1 VGLLEKVNKRFNR
14 KKEAKATRLQNPGG
28 SLGIP
33 LASTRNSQAKRLQV
47 DFLSITKWAY
57 RGNELVHACMD
68 ERSRALKEAPLKIFD
83 EKADEWDEDN
93 PVELL
98 MRKPNPFR
106 TQADLLETIEQ
117 HLSLTGNAFVRKI
130 RNQAGVVQELW
141 PMQPH
146 LVGVIPDA
154 ELYIRGYTYK
164 VDGTEYPVPVE
175 DVIHILYIDPAD
187 DYYGIAPLV
196 AAAKRIDAD
205 SELGK
210 FTKQLLLNMA
220 VTSGC
225 FVTEK
230 KLNPEER
237 AIMEDKMASRYVGAV
252 RAGLP
257 MVLSHGMKWE
267 QTSMTMKDLEIG
279 NIASIL
285 ESRICLAL
293 HVPAI
298 VVGAKVGLDRSTF
311 TNVREAREYMYENTI
326 SPEWQMIADKLGGS
340 LLVDFHMDEQNLIPR
355 FDTSKIKALQ
365 ESEQALWERVRQS
378 ECLSMIEKRLLL
390 GYKAE
395 PNGAVFL
402 DANSVAANLET
413 GEMQPRVAEIEAGVK
428 KEQNLNDGGKTQ
440 EADKGLTD
448 DPPKKTEK
456 EAKTSIDGDY
466 IDDDD
471 SENSRSLSKKK
482 LK

>member
-1 VGLLEKVNKRFNR
+1 MGKLLNKLSRRFSR
-14 KKEAKATRLQNPGG
+14 KQEMKATRLKNPGG

-33 LASTRNSQAKRLQV
+33 LASTKANQTKRLQV

-57 RGNELVHACMD
+57 RGNELVHSCMD
-68 ERSRALKEAPLKIFD
+68 ERSRALKEAPLKIFN
-83 EKADEWDEDN
+83 EKADEWDENN

-98 MRKPNPFR
+98 MRHPNPFR
-106 TQADLLETIEQ
+106 TQADLIETIEQ
-117 HLSLTGNAFVRKI
+117 HLSLTGNAFIRKVRDQGGTV
-130 RNQAGVVQELW
+130 RELW
-141 PMQPH
+141 TMHPH
-146 LVGVIPDA
+146 LVGIVPDA
-154 ELYIRGYTYK
+154 KTYISGYTYK
-164 VDGTEYPVPVE
+164 VDGVEYPLPVE

-205 SELGK
+205 TELGK

-225 FVTEK
+225 FVTDK

-237 AIMEDKMASRYVGAV
+237 AIMEDKMASRYVGAI

-279 NIASIL
+279 NIAAIL

-293 HVPAI
+293 HVPAV
-298 VVGAKVGLDRSTF
+298 VVGAKVGLDKSTF

-326 SPEWQMIADKLGGS
+326 SPEWQMIADKLGGA
-340 LLVDFHMDEQNLIPR
+340 LLVDFGYNDGTLVPR
-355 FDTSKIKALQ
+355 FDTTKIKALQ
-365 ESEQALWERVRQS
+365 ESEQALWERVRQA
-378 ECLSMIEKRLLL
+378 ECLSHIEKRLLL
-390 GYKAE
+390 GYRAE
-395 PNGAVFL
+395 PNGAVFI

-428 KEQNLNDGGKTQ
+428 KQQDQIPGKD
-440 EADKGLTD
+440 EGAEG
-448 DPPKKTEK
+448 E
-456 EAKTSIDGDY
+456 
-466 IDDDD
+466 
-471 SENSRSLSKKK
+471 KKK
-482 LK
+482 

>member
-1 VGLLEKVNKRFNR
+1 MGLLRKINKRFGK
-14 KKEAKATRLQNPGG
+14 KKETKATRLQSSGS

-33 LASTRNSQAKRLQV
+33 LASTRTSQAKQLQV

-57 RGNELVHACMD
+57 RGNELVHSCMD

-83 EKADEWDEDN
+83 EKNDEWDEN
-93 PVELL
+93 NEVELL
-98 MRKPNPFR
+98 MRQPNPFR

-117 HLSLTGNAFVRKI
+117 HLSLTGNAFIRKI
-130 RNQAGVVQELW
+130 RDNAGNVRELW
-141 PMQPH
+141 PMHPH
-146 LVGVIPDA
+146 LVGIVPDA
-154 ELYIRGYTYK
+154 KTFIGGYTYK
-164 VDGTEYPVPVE
+164 VDGVKYSLPIE
-175 DVIHILYIDPAD
+175 DVIHLLYIDPAD
-187 DYYGIAPLV
+187 DYFGISPLV
-196 AAAKRIDAD
+196 AAARRIDAD
-205 SELGK
+205 TELGK

-267 QTSMTMKDLEIG
+267 QTSMTMKDLEVG
-279 NIASIL
+279 NLASIL

-326 SPEWQMIADKLGGS
+326 SPEWQMIADKLGGA
-340 LLVDFHMDEQNLIPR
+340 LLLDFGYVDGNLIPR

-365 ESEQALWERVRQS
+365 ESEQALWERVRQAKA
-378 ECLSMIEKRLLL
+378 LRFIEKRLLQ
-390 GYKAE
+390 GDKAE
-395 PNGAVFL
+395 PNGAVFI
-402 DANSVAANLET
+402 DANYVAANLET

-428 KEQNLNDGGKTQ
+428 KQQDQNPGKD
-440 EADKGLTD
+440 EGAEGE
-448 DPPKKTEK
+448 KKTKKTKQES
-456 EAKTSIDGDY
+456 KTSIDGDY

-471 SENSRSLSKKK
+471 SESSRSLSKKK
-482 LK
+482 LKK

>member
-1 VGLLEKVNKRFNR
+1 VGLIEKVNKRFNR
-14 KKEAKATRLQNPGG
+14 KKEVKATRLKNPGG
-28 SLGIP
+28 SLSIP
-33 LASTRNSQAKRLQV
+33 LASTRNQQAKRLQV

-57 RGNELVHACMD
+57 RGNELVHSCMD

-83 EKADEWDEDN
+83 EKADEWNEDN
-93 PVELL
+93 PVEIL
-98 MRKPNPFR
+98 MRNPNPFR
-106 TQADLLETIEQ
+106 DEAELLETIEQ
-117 HLSLTGNAFVRKI
+117 HLALTGNAFIRKVRDQSG
-130 RNQAGVVQELW
+130 RVQQLW
-141 PMQPH
+141 VMQPH
-146 LVGVIPDA
+146 LVKIIPSA
-154 ELYIRGYTYK
+154 TTFISHYIYT
-164 VDGTEYPVPVE
+164 VDGAEYVLPVE
-175 DVIHILYIDPAD
+175 DVVHLLYIDPAD
-187 DYYGIAPLV
+187 DYYGISPLV
-196 AAAKRIDAD
+196 AAARRIDAD
-205 SELGK
+205 SELAK

-237 AIMEDKMASRYVGAV
+237 AIMEDKMASRYVGAI

-267 QTSMTMKDLEIG
+267 QTSMTMKDLEVG
-279 NIASIL
+279 NLAAIL

-326 SPEWQMIADKLGGS
+326 APEWQMIADKLGGA
-340 LLVDFHMDEQNLIPR
+340 LLLDFGYTKGNLRAR
-355 FDTSKIKALQ
+355 FDTSQIKALQ
-365 ESEQALWERVRQS
+365 ESEQALWDRIRQADS
-378 ECLSMIEKRLLL
+378 LSLIEKRLKL
-390 GYKAE
+390 GYKKE
-395 PNGAVFL
+395 SNGAVFI
-402 DANSVAANLET
+402 DANKVAANLET

-428 KEQNLNDGGKTQ
+428 KEQNLNDGGKT
-440 EADKGLTD
+440 EEDDKGLVD
-448 DPPKKTEK
+448 DPPTVKK
-456 EAKTSIDGDY
+456 EAKTTIDGDT

-471 SENSRSLSKKK
+471 SDASRGLSKKK

>member
-1 VGLLEKVNKRFNR
+1 
-14 KKEAKATRLQNPGG
+14 
-28 SLGIP
+28 
-33 LASTRNSQAKRLQV
+33 
-47 DFLSITKWAY
+47 
-57 RGNELVHACMD
+57 MD

-83 EKADEWDEDN
+83 EAADEWDENN

-117 HLSLTGNAFVRKI
+117 HLSLTGNAFIRKVRDTSGTVK
-130 RNQAGVVQELW
+130 ELW
-141 PMQPH
+141 IMQPH
-146 LVGVIPDA
+146 LVSIVPSASKFIS
-154 ELYIRGYTYK
+154 GYLYK
-164 VDGTEYPVPVE
+164 VDGMEYPLPVE
-175 DVIHILYIDPAD
+175 DVIHLLYIDPAD

-237 AIMEDKMASRYVGAV
+237 AIMEEKMASRYVGAV

-279 NIASIL
+279 NIAAIL

-326 SPEWQMIADKLGGS
+326 APEWQMIADKLGGA
-340 LLVDFHMDEQNLIPR
+340 LLIDFGYTDGDLIAR

-365 ESEQALWERVRQS
+365 ESEQALWERVREAKS
-378 ECLSMIEKRLLL
+378 LSIIEKRLLL

-395 PNGAVFL
+395 PNGAIFL
-402 DANSVAANLET
+402 DANMVAINPET

-428 KEQNLNDGGKTQ
+428 KAQNLEDGGKT
-440 EADKGLTD
+440 EGADTGPKT
-448 DPPKKTEK
+448 PKKAEK

-471 SENSRSLSKKK
+471 SENSRGLSKKK